1 MITTIVLADDHEL
14 VRESIASM
22 LQEVPDFKII
32 GQCSNGRQLLE
43 LVKRSPPQV
52 AIIDVSMPELNG
64 IDAARQIREISPATR
79 IIALSMFIDE
89 AYIRDMIS
97 AGVSGYIAK
106 SGATK
111 DLVEAIRKGS
121 RGKVYFSSEIAEA
134 AERIRSPIVRP
145 GGEPLSAERQLS
157 RREREIL
164 QLIGEG
170 RSSKEIAGLLNI
182 SETTVKTHRNHLME
196 KLNVRDIAGLT
207 RSAIRLKLVRVE

>member
-22 LQEVPDFKII
+22 LEEVPDFKII

-64 IDAARQIREISPATR
+64 VDAARQIREISPATR

-134 AERIRSPIVRP
+134 VERIRSPIGRP
-145 GGEPLSAERQLS
+145 GFEPLSAERQLS

>member
-43 LVKRSPPQV
+43 LVRRLPPQV

-64 IDAARQIREISPATR
+64 VDAARQIREISPATR
-79 IIALSMFIDE
+79 IIALSMFTDE

-134 AERIRSPIVRP
+134 AERIRSPIGRP
-145 GGEPLSAERQLS
+145 GSEPLSAERQLS

>member
-64 IDAARQIREISPATR
+64 VDAARQIREISPATR

-134 AERIRSPIVRP
+134 AERIRSPTGRP
-145 GGEPLSAERQLS
+145 GCEPLSAERQLS

-207 RSAIRLKLVRVE
+207 RSAIRLKLVHVE

>member
-64 IDAARQIREISPATR
+64 VDAARQIREISPATR

-121 RGKVYFSSEIAEA
+121 RGKVYFSSEIAEV
-134 AERIRSPIVRP
+134 AERLRTPIGRP
-145 GGEPLSAERQLS
+145 GCEPLSAERQLS